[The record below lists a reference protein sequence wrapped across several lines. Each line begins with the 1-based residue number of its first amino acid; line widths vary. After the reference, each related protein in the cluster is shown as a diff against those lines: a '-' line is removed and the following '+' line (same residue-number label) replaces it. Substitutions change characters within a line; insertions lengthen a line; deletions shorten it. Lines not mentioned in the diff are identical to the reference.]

1 MIDDKPTDD
10 RRDNGGTPADVP
22 PQKRGQGRHGP
33 SERPEPEQTK
43 EPEPSARQMPSVTS
57 NGVPGG
63 GFQGA
68 PKPTRGKKHAVRGF
82 MRRFKGVAASFA
94 AGAAIAAAM
103 AASVAVS
110 PPLRDFFAE
119 RMTQNGIG
127 LFMAYWVAGMLI
139 LIAVIYVQI
148 IIHEGGHLVCG
159 LATGYRFVSFR
170 VASIILYRDGG
181 RLRAGR
187 FSIAGTGG
195 QCLLEPPT
203 DEAADAERM
212 PYLAYCMG
220 GTAANMAA
228 AVAAAMLVAGI
239 QGVAAAFT
247 ASMFVLTGIVMAAM
261 NGIPMRA
268 GGIPNDG
275 YNARTMARRRNM
287 RRMLWVQ
294 LKVNAQY
301 SRGRLLREM
310 PDEWFS
316 IPEGEDLANPMYTTV
331 AMFDVW
337 RRIERRDFTAA
348 DALLRHLH
356 ARDSRMIEL
365 FRLEI
370 TGDRMFTAAMLR
382 RPKREI
388 RRILTESAARYL
400 AADAPYNI
408 SHALELYAWERF
420 VEGDAERAA
429 DRAETIR
436 RVLPRHHARGEAADC
451 ADLLAWMETL
461 ADDYLCD

>member
-1 MIDDKPTDD
+1 MNEELTD
-10 RRDNGGTPADVP
+10 TPRGSESDATITP
-22 PQKRGQGRHGP
+22 PA
-33 SERPEPEQTK
+33 EEQTGRDICSA
-43 EPEPSARQMPSVTS
+43 EPQPVKISEQSIPQPQVAFKSPSAKAAPRRTLRSLLRRLKGYAIS
-57 NGVPGG
+57 I
-63 GFQGA
+63 GFGII
-68 PKPTRGKKHAVRGF
+68 
-82 MRRFKGVAASFA
+82 
-94 AGAAIAAAM
+94 IAAM
-103 AASVAVS
+103 MIASIVIVPS
-110 PPLRDFFAE
+110 LRVFFSE
-119 RMTQNGIG
+119 RMTANGLG
-127 LFMAYWVAGMLI
+127 MFMVYWIAGMVI
-139 LIAVIYVQI
+139 LVAVMYAQI

-159 LATGYRFVSFR
+159 LASGYRFVSFR
-170 VASIILYRDGG
+170 VASLILYRDGS
-181 RLRAGR
+181 RLRFGR
-187 FSIAGTGG
+187 FSIAGTAG

-203 DEAADAERM
+203 GRIEDADRM
-212 PYLAYCMG
+212 PLGAYFMG
-220 GTAANMAA
+220 GAAANLTVA
-228 AVAAAMLVAGI
+228 AVAAALLATGI
-239 QGVAAAFT
+239 QNTAAAFT
-247 ASMFVLTGIVMAAM
+247 ASMFLFTGIATAAM
-261 NGIPMRA
+261 NGLPIRV
-268 GGIPNDG
+268 GGMPNDG
-275 YNARTMARRRNM
+275 FNARMMRRDTEI
-287 RRMLWVQ
+287 RRMLWIQ

-337 RRIERRDFTAA
+337 RRIECRDFTAA
-348 DALLRHLH
+348 DALLRRLH

-400 AADAPYNI
+400 AADAQYNI

-420 VEGDAERAA
+420 VEGDAAKAA
-429 DRAETIR
+429 ARAETIR

>member
-1 MIDDKPTDD
+1 MNEELTD
-10 RRDNGGTPADVP
+10 TPRGSESDATITP
-22 PQKRGQGRHGP
+22 PA
-33 SERPEPEQTK
+33 EEQTGRDICSA
-43 EPEPSARQMPSVTS
+43 EPQPAKISEQSIPQPQVAFKSPSAKAAPRRTLRSVVRRLKGYAIS
-57 NGVPGG
+57 I
-63 GFQGA
+63 GFGII
-68 PKPTRGKKHAVRGF
+68 
-82 MRRFKGVAASFA
+82 
-94 AGAAIAAAM
+94 IAAM
-103 AASVAVS
+103 MIASIVIVPS
-110 PPLRDFFAE
+110 LRVFFSE
-119 RMTQNGIG
+119 RMTANGLG
-127 LFMAYWVAGMLI
+127 MFMVYWIAGMVI
-139 LIAVIYVQI
+139 LVAVMYAQI

-159 LATGYRFVSFR
+159 LASGYRFVSFR
-170 VASIILYRDGG
+170 VASLILYRDGS
-181 RLRAGR
+181 RLRFGR
-187 FSIAGTGG
+187 FSIAGTAG

-228 AVAAAMLVAGI
+228 AVAAAAIMAAGI

-316 IPEGEDLANPMYTTV
+316 IPEGEDLANPMYTTL

-388 RRILTESAARYL
+388 RRILTENAARYL

-420 VEGDAERAA
+420 VEGDAAKAA
-429 DRAETIR
+429 ARAETIR